1 MPQYKLHYLDGRGS
15 AELARLVFAAAGVNF
30 EDIRYSREDWPN
42 HKQSAKYNFL
52 CSFVNSK
59 SIFFFYIDFPFQQ
72 VPVLEVDGVFI
83 NQSRVIAA
91 YVAKQ
96 HGLRYHFVYIFIFL

>member
-42 HKQSAKYNFL
+42 HKQSAKYNFCVL
-52 CSFVNSK
+52 SSILKAYFSFT
-59 SIFFFYIDFPFQQ
+59 
-72 VPVLEVDGVFI
+72 
-83 NQSRVIAA
+83 
-91 YVAKQ
+91 
-96 HGLRYHFVYIFIFL
+96 